1 MCVYV
6 QFSNVRLGM
15 RHLPRYASFVQCL
28 YCKMLLLASHHSHL
42 LSLHLEVE
50 VACCMLGSAI
60 VKLQLWGSINKLI
73 QMLAIGNN
81 WCALYSRCVYSFCLF
96 FTFDIT
102 RYSGHVLCPGN
113 VLLDLF
119 KYCGH
124 HHSIEEGSNYTPHFV
139 RNGDES
145 SCFPSLS
152 IGIYI
157 IPRTACNF
165 QLPVEKRL
173 SLSA

>member
-1 MCVYV
+1 MFV
-6 QFSNVRLGM
+6 LGWDISLDM
-15 RHLPRYASFVQCL
+15 LHLYSVSIARCCYWPVITLTFYHCIW
-28 YCKMLLLASHHSHL
+28 KWKLLA
-42 LSLHLEVE
+42 
-50 VACCMLGSAI
+50 ACLD
-60 VKLQLWGSINKLI
+60 LQLWNCSFEVPLTSWFKCLPLGT
-73 QMLAIGNN
+73 IGVP
-81 WCALYSRCVYSFCLF
+81 SRCVYSFCLF